1 MKFVIY
7 RSKATEEMRA
17 SDVGDILLTSRMNN
31 QKRGI
36 TGALLYRNGFFLQ
49 VLEGQDDVV
58 DDLVRRIRKDGR
70 HTAFTV
76 LYSGETSKL
85 VFPSWSMARVPEDA
99 VTRSPAVFQALE
111 SDQIDENTARQFL
124 AEVSAVVR

>member
-7 RSKATEEMRA
+7 RSKATEEMSV
-17 SDVGDILLTSRMNN
+17 SDVGDILLTSRMYN
-31 QKRGI
+31 QKRDI

-49 VLEGQDDVV
+49 ILEGNNEAV
-58 DDLVRRIRKDGR
+58 DDLVSRIRKDVR

-76 LYSGETSKL
+76 LYSGEASRR
-85 VFPSWSMARVPEDA
+85 VFPNWSMASVPEDA

-111 SDQIDENTARQFL
+111 SDQIDDDTARRFL